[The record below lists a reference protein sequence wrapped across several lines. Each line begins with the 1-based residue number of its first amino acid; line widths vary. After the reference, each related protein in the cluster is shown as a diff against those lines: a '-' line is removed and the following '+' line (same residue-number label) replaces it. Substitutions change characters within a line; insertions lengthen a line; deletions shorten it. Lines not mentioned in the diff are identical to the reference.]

1 MIGDFTNF
9 FDNLDHLYLKQQLC
23 QLLGVCQLPDDYYAV
38 YKSVTKYCKW
48 DLNGI
53 AAAANLRLFIPAFFL
68 PRPPPKAAHRIPHAA
83 LNHNQIPCTAPFS
96 AKFSCKVSHRQL

>member
-48 DLNGI
+48 DLND
-53 AAAANLRLFIPAFFL
+53 LLT
-68 PRPPPKAAHRIPHAA
+68 
-83 LNHNQIPCTAPFS
+83 LNHLKSHEELNKKDRVLSPMIFANTSMHF
-96 AKFSCKVSHRQL
+96 CKRTLMLMGFHRALR